1 MTPIENHKYEL
12 LGYTDK
18 TGDKIWIYNRSMS
31 PLGYYSE
38 SFDKT
43 FTKNGTPVSNGN
55 TIMML
60 LHS

>member
-1 MTPIENHKYEL
+1 MTPITNFKNQL
-12 LGYTDK
+12 IGYTDK
-18 TGDKIWIYNRSMS
+18 TNDKIWVYSKNMS

-43 FTKNGTPVSNGN
+43 FTNNGRPLTNGN

-60 LHS
+60 LQG